1 MRLCEVS
8 RRRFRC
14 QDVVRILILPRY
26 FPQICSCKESAWGRG
41 PMSGEVGGKG
51 GIRTVNPDHP
61 RRKPPQVADEEG
73 WKHKRRL
80 SRGEISLLLA
90 PPPSTNPHL
99 WPATT
104 PYLLHK
110 AQTLRRR
117 QVLRGNLKL
126 AELQNSVISP
136 LQRLPLHWWEPTEDI
151 GSNPKQCCKLN
162 PRAYQIIVADAA
174 DAVSVNF
181 SGRCKFFQT

>member
-1 MRLCEVS
+1 MKRGREPFKSFGISQTYPQQEGKKCVYL
-8 RRRFRC
+8 RC
-14 QDVVRILILPRY
+14 QDADFGVKM
-26 FPQICSCKESAWGRG
+26 SWESWFCRDISPKFARAKRALGGVDPCPEKWGAR
-41 PMSGEVGGKG
+41 G

-90 PPPSTNPHL
+90 PPTHPPHL

-126 AELQNSVISP
+126 GEL
-136 LQRLPLHWWEPTEDI
+136 
-151 GSNPKQCCKLN
+151 
-162 PRAYQIIVADAA
+162 
-174 DAVSVNF
+174 
-181 SGRCKFFQT
+181 